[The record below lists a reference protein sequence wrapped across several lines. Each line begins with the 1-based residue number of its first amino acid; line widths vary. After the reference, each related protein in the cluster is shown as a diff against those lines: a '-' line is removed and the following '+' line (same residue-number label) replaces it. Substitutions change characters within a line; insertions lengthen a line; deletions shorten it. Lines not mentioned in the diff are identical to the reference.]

1 MDDFERASAR
11 THALARRLLSDGAD
25 AGITADAFISEG
37 LAIWAAQTGHKWQ
50 AEALVRGWHRL
61 REMTDGE

>member
-11 THALARRLLSDGAD
+11 THRLARGLLKGSAD
-25 AGITADAFISEG
+25 AGITADAFITEG
-37 LAIWAAQTGHKWQ
+37 LSLWAAQTGHKWQ
-50 AEALVRGWHRL
+50 ALALMRAWHRL